1 MAAILGRKGT
11 IYVSDDDGSS
21 YFEIGK
27 LVDATLSMETEE
39 TDTTSHDSDGDRESL
54 PNHRAKEISGN
65 VIYDEASVGQD
76 MLLDAQ
82 AVGTVL
88 KVKYQPEDTT
98 VGVREFIS
106 DCYVT
111 SWEHGQPLE
120 DSETMDFSLR
130 FTGQLTI
137 QDQT

>member
-11 IYVSDDDGSS
+11 LFVSDDGGSN
-21 YFEIGK
+21 YHEIGK

-76 MLLDAQ
+76 KLVEGQ
-82 AVGTVL
+82 AVGTIL
-88 KVKYQPEDTT
+88 KAKYQPEDAV

-106 DCYVT
+106 DCYLT

-120 DSETMDFSLR
+120 DAETVDFSLR
-130 FTGQLTI
+130 FTGVLTI